1 MPLSGSD
8 VHVCVAHRS
17 QFHNHKQGNDFLE
30 ELGGA
35 LEHSSAKTK
44 KGQKV
49 KGGSSNSRASVTMVT
64 AVGEA
69 DVEPASAC
77 GDY

>member
-1 MPLSGSD
+1 M
-8 VHVCVAHRS
+8 
-17 QFHNHKQGNDFLE
+17 
-30 ELGGA
+30 EL
-35 LEHSSAKTK
+35 SSAKTK

-49 KGGSSNSRASVTMVT
+49 KGGRGNSRASVTMVT

-69 DVEPASAC
+69 DVEPASAR

>member
-1 MPLSGSD
+1 M
-8 VHVCVAHRS
+8 CVAQRS
-17 QFHNHKQGNDFLE
+17 HFHVHKQGNDFLE

-35 LEHSSAKTK
+35 LELSSAKTK

-49 KGGSSNSRASVTMVT
+49 KGGRGNSRASVTMVT
-64 AVGEA
+64 PVGEA
-69 DVEPASAC
+69 DVEPAPAC